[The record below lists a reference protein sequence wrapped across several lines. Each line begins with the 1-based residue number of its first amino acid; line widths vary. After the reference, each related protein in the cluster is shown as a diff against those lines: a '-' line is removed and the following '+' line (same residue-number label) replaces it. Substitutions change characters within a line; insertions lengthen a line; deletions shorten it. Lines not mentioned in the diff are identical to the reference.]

1 MADVDFDF
9 DSADV
14 GIEPEDGFEES
25 LAEAA
30 TEQPQQPQQPQH
42 QPPAAAA
49 ASPASPASYLGAAME
64 TGHGGRAVMDRGVMD
79 RGVPQPP
86 QPPLPPPEVWD
97 RSEAGRRGIES
108 LGDTLAQRVIGQQAA
123 VDMVA
128 TTMQMGYIGLQAQS
142 GPLGVFLFVGPSGV
156 GKTELAKALAA
167 TLFGEDT
174 DMCRIDCSGFK
185 AKGDVATLV
194 GSPKGYEDS
203 KDGGMLTTFMQAHQ
217 HTGSVVLLDEVE
229 KAHPEILDLFLPCFD
244 EGYLT
249 DGRGVRHECKN
260 TVSVPHNRRMFV
272 WRCGHS
278 G

>member
-42 QPPAAAA
+42 QPPAAA

-156 GKTELAKALAA
+156 GKTP
-167 TLFGEDT
+167 G
-174 DMCRIDCSGFK
+174 RIDKS
-185 AKGDVATLV
+185 T
-194 GSPKGYEDS
+194 
-203 KDGGMLTTFMQAHQ
+203 
-217 HTGSVVLLDEVE
+217 
-229 KAHPEILDLFLPCFD
+229 
-244 EGYLT
+244 
-249 DGRGVRHECKN
+249 
-260 TVSVPHNRRMFV
+260 
-272 WRCGHS
+272 
-278 G
+278 